1 MILYK
6 IGDIFAM
13 LPLLCFLAFLLWKFR
28 QKKDLKRINL
38 IMPAIICIALYW
50 LTNGMIAVVMQRF
63 KNVLPEEQWCYAKY
77 ILENNIYNLILY
89 CMFIF
94 YKIFQERK
102 NRERLMLLMILSCI
116 FAVAQIVFYH
126 YLFLV
131 NIHNLTQEMAGMV
144 TICNVMILFV
154 YGATLMLMER
164 MIQNQHRQNEEEK
177 RILSEKYEHDY
188 YILAKEQS
196 ESVKQISKDMQRQL
210 ETVQRLIRGQNIED
224 RNQAENMLRKMEKEV
239 GHIGRIY
246 YCEDPVLNT
255 MLSLKQ
261 EEAKRLGIEMEIE
274 VDSVVKTQADDIDL
288 CCIVTNLLDNAI
300 ESMQRVKEGENYR
313 EDEKISVHI
322 GRRGGYLAM
331 KIENLAIALPS
342 KNKKGFYK
350 STKKSGKFGE
360 HGRGLGIIEKTIKKY
375 DGYMDMRQEED
386 KVITAVFLREE

>member
-6 IGDIFAM
+6 IGNIFAM

-28 QKKDLKRINL
+28 QKKDLKKINL
-38 IMPAIICIALYW
+38 IMPAIICIVLYW
-50 LTNGMIAVVMQRF
+50 LTNGMIAVVMHRF
-63 KNVLPEEQWCYAKY
+63 KNVLPEEQWYYAKY

-131 NIHNLTQEMAGMV
+131 NIHNLTQKMASMV

-164 MIQNQHRQNEEEK
+164 MIQNQYRQNEEEK

-196 ESVKQISKDMQRQL
+196 ESVKQISKDMQKQL

-224 RNQAENMLRKMEKEV
+224 RNQAENMLRKMEEDV

-331 KIENLAIALPS
+331 KIENLAITLPS